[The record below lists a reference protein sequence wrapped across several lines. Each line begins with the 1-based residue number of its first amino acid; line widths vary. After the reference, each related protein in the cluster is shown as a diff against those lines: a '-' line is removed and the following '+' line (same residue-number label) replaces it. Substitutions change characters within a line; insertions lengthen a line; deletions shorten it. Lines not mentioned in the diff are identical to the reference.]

1 MSTVKSKKYQVGT
14 DATATNN
21 FTIYQPATPDGTLR
35 IGVGNADSPTEVGQ
49 FNANGYKPATAPAFS
64 AYPTAQQTV
73 TSSVS
78 TVVVLNAEEFDT
90 ASCFNNTG
98 STVGGIPA
106 YSFMPNVAGYYMFST
121 TVSNEVSVSSVR
133 FIVITQK
140 NGTGGDRVF
149 DYQNTGTFNAPGT
162 ILYYLNGTTDYV
174 TLQVYIAATTA
185 KLNSPFA
192 QTRFQGFLVRAA

>member
-1 MSTVKSKKYQVGT
+1 MTISIKPTASGSTIEQDGS
-14 DATATNN
+14 
-21 FTIYQPATPDGTLR
+21 TILTVDGSGNISIANDLSVTGNVPANTG
-35 IGVGNADSPTEVGQ
+35 
-49 FNANGYKPATAPAFS
+49 PAFS

-73 TSSVS
+73 TSAVS

-90 ASCFNNTG
+90 ANCFNNTG

-121 TVSNEVSVSSVR
+121 TVSNEISVSSAR
-133 FIVITQK
+133 FIVITRK

-149 DYQNTGTFNAPGT
+149 DYQNNGTFNAPGT

-174 TLQVYIAATTA
+174 TLQVYVVATTA
-185 KLNSPFA
+185 KLNNNFS
-192 QTRFQGFLVRAA
+192 QTRFQGFLVRAS

>member
-1 MSTVKSKKYQVGT
+1 MTTAIKGNDTSTFGG
-14 DATATNN
+14 AIAANN
-21 FTIYQPATPDGTLR
+21 VSAI
-35 IGVGNADSPTEVGQ
+35 V
-49 FNANGYKPATAPAFS
+49 PAFS

-73 TSSVS
+73 TSAVV

-90 ASCFNNTG
+90 ANCFNNTG

-121 TVSNEVSVSSVR
+121 TVSNEVSVSSSR
-133 FIVITQK
+133 FIVMTQK
-140 NGTGGDRVF
+140 NGTGGNRVF

-174 TLQVYIAATTA
+174 TLQVYVAATTA
-185 KLNSPFA
+185 KLNSSFA

>member
-1 MSTVKSKKYQVGT
+1 MSTVKSKKLQVGT
-14 DATATNN
+14 DATSSNN

-78 TVVVLNAEEFDT
+78 TVVVLDAEEFDT
-90 ASCFNNTG
+90 ASRFNNTG

-149 DYQNTGTFNAPGT
+149 DYQNTGTFVAPGT

-174 TLQVYIAATTA
+174 TLQVYVAATTA

-192 QTRFQGFLVRAA
+192 QTRFQGFLIQQA